1 MVDLIMMYCCCCFFF
16 FLTGL
21 QMSGMQAG
29 CTQKMPQV
37 DQDTMRTTN
46 SELPTD
52 SKLCYFC

>member
-1 MVDLIMMYCCCCFFF
+1 
-16 FLTGL
+16 
-21 QMSGMQAG
+21 MSGMQAG